1 MRSTS
6 VCVRSIVLL
15 ELIRWSVATVAVQI
29 RSSRPPPALF
39 HRPTAVMAAPLS
51 DSLALLSDVNPDV
64 QAQPQ
69 GASPAAVA
77 APAAAAADSSASAGS
92 DASRPSAASSAAA
105 VPDRAGWMSMNSYE
119 SPEEF
124 TRYWFVLAD
133 NVLSFADDEVRHT
146 ADRRAR

>member
-1 MRSTS
+1 
-6 VCVRSIVLL
+6 
-15 ELIRWSVATVAVQI
+15 
-29 RSSRPPPALF
+29 
-39 HRPTAVMAAPLS
+39 MAAPLS

-69 GASPAAVA
+69 GASPAA
-77 APAAAAADSSASAGS
+77 APAAAAADSSASS

-124 TRYWFVLAD
+124 TRYWFVLTD

-146 ADRRAR
+146 TDRRAR

>member
-1 MRSTS
+1 
-6 VCVRSIVLL
+6 
-15 ELIRWSVATVAVQI
+15 
-29 RSSRPPPALF
+29 
-39 HRPTAVMAAPLS
+39 MAAPLS

-77 APAAAAADSSASAGS
+77 APAAAGDSSAS

-119 SPEEF
+119 SPEDF

-133 NVLSFADDEVRHT
+133 NVLSFADDEVRQHT
-146 ADRRAR
+146 QRIGESAADLCHLLTRDRQAR